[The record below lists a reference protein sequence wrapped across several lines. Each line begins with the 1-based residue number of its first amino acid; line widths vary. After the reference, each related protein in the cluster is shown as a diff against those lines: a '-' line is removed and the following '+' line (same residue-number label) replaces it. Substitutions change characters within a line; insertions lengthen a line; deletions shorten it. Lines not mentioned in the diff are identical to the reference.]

1 MKYYQ
6 RLLIQQLQPFLFR
19 GKALIVVGARQVGK
33 TTMLSQW
40 ITNQEDVIWLNADL
54 SQVRDRLSNPS
65 LASLKTIIGRKKII
79 IIDEIQ
85 RIPNPG
91 LLLKILV
98 DNFKETQII
107 ATGSS
112 ALEIADQIFEPLT
125 GRYFL
130 FHLFPL
136 LMSEIYPNHTN
147 FEAEQELP
155 FHLIYG
161 SYPEVCSKRD
171 IAETILTNL
180 AQQYLY
186 KDVLI
191 WKDIRKPELLEKLLK
206 LLAYQIGSEVSI
218 LELAKQLNVNSETIN
233 NYIDLL
239 EKSFVIF
246 RLKAYSTNPRKEIRK
261 MNKIFFWDNGIRNA
275 VIENFDDLSIRQDIG
290 GLFENFIISERLKR
304 NTLVNPKPKGYF
316 WRNYNQREVDFVELT
331 QNEIHAYEIKWNTKK
346 KHTISRAFTN
356 LYPKA
361 TAQVITPAN
370 FWSFLKI

>member
-6 RLLIQQLQPFLFR
+6 RLLTQQLLPFLFK
-19 GKALIVVGARQVGK
+19 GKALIIVGARQVGK

-40 ITNQEDVIWLNADL
+40 LAHQKDVIWLNADL

-65 LASLKTIIGRKKII
+65 LQILRNIIGHKKVI

-85 RIPNPG
+85 RISNPG

-98 DNFKETQII
+98 DNFKEIQII

-112 ALEIADQIFEPLT
+112 ALEIADHIFEPLT

-136 LMSEIYPNHTN
+136 LLPEIYPNHSN

-155 FHLIYG
+155 FHLVYG
-161 SYPEVCSKRD
+161 SYPEVCTKRD
-171 IAETILTNL
+171 IAEPILTNL

-218 LELAKQLNVNSETIN
+218 LELSKQLNVNSETIN

-275 VIENFDDLSIRQDIG
+275 VIENFDDLANRQDVG
-290 GLFENFIISERLKR
+290 ALFENFIISERLKR
-304 NTLVNPKPKGYF
+304 NTLVKPKSKGYF
-316 WRNYNQREVDFVELT
+316 WRNYNQREVDYIELT
-331 QNEIHAYEIKWNTKK
+331 QNEIYAYEIKWNAKK

-361 TAQVITPAN
+361 TTQVITPAN
-370 FWSFLKI
+370 FWSFLKT